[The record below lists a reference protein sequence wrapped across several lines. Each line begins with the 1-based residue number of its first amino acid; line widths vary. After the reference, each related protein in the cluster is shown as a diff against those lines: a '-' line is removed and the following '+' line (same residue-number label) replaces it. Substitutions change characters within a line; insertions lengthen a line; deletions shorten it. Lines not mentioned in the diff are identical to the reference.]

1 MLLTPYAYKA
11 SATKPRALNVSGTWY
26 RYGPAAKVIYEVGGT
41 MMDWVAEDLGVK
53 RTFTLELRSLCDGE
67 TEELTIC
74 HWQPEIALARAE
86 ILPQA
91 WDIFHRIMDRKV

>member
-1 MLLTPYAYKA
+1 
-11 SATKPRALNVSGTWY
+11 
-26 RYGPAAKVIYEVGGT
+26 

-53 RTFTLELRSLCDGE
+53 RTFTIELRSLCDGE

-74 HWQPEIALARAE
+74 HWQPDIDLARSE

-91 WDIFHRIMDRKV
+91 WEIFHRILNRQE